1 VIRVVSD
8 SNVYISALV
17 FGGVP
22 QHVLDEIDR
31 QKGSLYICRPIVEE
45 VAAVLAGKFGW
56 SQDELDEFLPP
67 LWERCILIAPAAG
80 PRICSD
86 SDDDRLSGS
95 NRRASTLA
103 GCASLENGPCDS
115 TADEGRRGS
124 FLAS

>member
-8 SNVYISALV
+8 SNLYISALV

-67 LWERCILIAPAAG
+67 LYRGFALIQTMTG
-80 PRICSD
+80 
-86 SDDDRLSGS
+86 
-95 NRRASTLA
+95 
-103 GCASLENGPCDS
+103 
-115 TADEGRRGS
+115 
-124 FLAS
+124 